1 MCYCDARSFTAQRCV
16 AQCAALYSPP
26 RNFSVRE
33 QQNNQCYNDLKRYR
47 RCARYTILFHT
58 FNFCQMFVCALSVA
72 GSPSIAIAKARQQVY
87 NAARCTAACCCWW
100 SVDGNHPRV
109 DRRESRTLT
118 LQKKKEH
125 EAAKRSAQKAEG
137 GAAYEHVIV
146 SCVAQCAA
154 LYNSAVES
162 IHVVDKSGHECQNL
176 SIEHG
181 FIAIKQWPV

>member
-1 MCYCDARSFTAQRCV
+1 MGIRWI
-16 AQCAALYSPP
+16 
-26 RNFSVRE
+26 E
-33 QQNNQCYNDLKRYR
+33 
-47 RCARYTILFHT
+47 YTILYHT
-58 FNFCQMFVCALSVA
+58 SNSSVCVCVSRNTCSSTCQMCVCSFCQMCVCALSVA

>member
-1 MCYCDARSFTAQRCV
+1 MDSSQSNSGRSKQTDDK
-16 AQCAALYSPP
+16 AATSMDSSQPNRSRGRP
-26 RNFSVRE
+26 KQTDDDS
-33 QQNNQCYNDLKRYR
+33 
-47 RCARYTILFHT
+47 
-58 FNFCQMFVCALSVA
+58 
-72 GSPSIAIAKARQQVY
+72 AK
-87 NAARCTAACCCWW
+87 
-100 SVDGNHPRV
+100 
-109 DRRESRTLT
+109 SRTLT

-162 IHVVDKSGHECQNL
+162 IHVADKSGHECQNL